1 MRREYGSHES
11 AWRRLKERRR
21 PRLRLA
27 YPFCQAIYQ
36 VAGAVERFFA
46 WLKGFR
52 RLALG

>member
-1 MRREYGSHES
+1 MSRPGGGSRS
-11 AWRRLKERRR
+11 GGAQGCGW
-21 PRLRLA
+21 P

-36 VAGAVERFFA
+36 MAGAVERFFA